1 MDNCETQQYIIIYPT
16 VVVII
21 IIVGGVCVQ
30 EEEEAEEEE
39 IKFLYKSLYQSIF
52 KSPKICQCKQKV
64 RKVKE
69 SERNSSQIKSIGIP
83 ANPSKCSAF

>member
-30 EEEEAEEEE
+30 EEEEAREE

-69 SERNSSQIKSIGIP
+69 SERNISQIKSIGIP